1 MRPTEILSSEHRVI
15 EIVLN
20 CLDRMVER
28 AEKDGCLDRSAA
40 EKAIDVIR
48 NFADRCHHGK
58 EENHLFATLVEKG
71 LPRDGGPVG
80 QMLREHE
87 MGRGFVAGMDEN
99 LAAASEGD
107 KASLSRFSENARN
120 YVGLLRN
127 HIQKEDR
134 VLFPVADRMLDEQD
148 QDRILSEF
156 GKVESEHMG
165 EGTHDKYI
173 KIVIELARDFG
184 VEHDNL
190 NHASCHCSH

>member
-1 MRPTEILSSEHRVI
+1 MRPTEILSNEHRII
-15 EIVLN
+15 EIVLE
-20 CLDRMVER
+20 CLDHIVEK
-28 AEKDGCLDRSAA
+28 AEKDGRLDRNAA
-40 EKAIDVIR
+40 EKAIDIIR

-58 EENHLFATLVEKG
+58 EEDHLFATLVEKG

-80 QMLREHE
+80 QMLREHD

-107 KASLSRFSENARN
+107 KASLARFVENAHN
-120 YVGLLRN
+120 YVELLRS

-134 VLFPVADRMLDEQD
+134 VLFPIADRMLDAQD
-148 QDRILSEF
+148 QDRVLSEF

-173 KIVIELARDFG
+173 KIAAELARDFG
-184 VEHDNL
+184 VKHDHL
-190 NHASCHCSH
+190 HHA

>member
-1 MRPTEILSSEHRVI
+1 MRPTEILSNEHRVI
-15 EIVLN
+15 EIVLD
-20 CLDRMVER
+20 CLDRMVEK
-28 AEKDGCLDRSAA
+28 AEKDDRLDRSAA
-40 EKAIDVIR
+40 EKAIDIIR
-48 NFADRCHHGK
+48 NFADHCHHGK

-80 QMLREHE
+80 QMLIEHE
-87 MGRGFVAGMDEN
+87 MGRGFVSGMDEN

-107 KASLSRFSENARN
+107 KASLSRFAENARN
-120 YVGLLRN
+120 YVELLRN

-134 VLFPVADRMLDEQD
+134 VLFPVADRMLDTQD

-173 KIVIELARDFG
+173 KMTAELARDFG
-184 VEHDNL
+184 VKHDYL
-190 NHASCHCSH
+190 HHASCDCSH